1 MKSIVVYYS
10 QTGNTRQV
18 ARAIRRGLEESGPS
32 DIAWLKDVTN
42 DDLGRYDLIGLG
54 APVWHRREPAN
65 VLSFIESSMKDL
77 EGKPAF
83 VFCTHGLYPGHF
95 IGRVVAAVR
104 LEGLNVIGWNNWYAA
119 ATLPEHPKPYF
130 TDGHPDETDLAEARE
145 FGRRM
150 AAVAERVLA
159 GEAFE
164 PPELPVGQA
173 YHNLYPGPGS
183 VDRPD
188 RRQNI
193 EGPLELI
200 DLRSFDLTINPE
212 KCLYPK
218 CTLCADNC
226 PVGSI
231 NFKVSP
237 PLFRKN
243 CERCW
248 FCEQIC
254 PAGAIEV
261 DWKPIADFVDRYI
274 CDHWE
279 KLAQEAEAK
288 GRLRRLVPPE
298 AIDRERYWWQQK
310 SPPRLKPLKRD

>member
-1 MKSIVVYYS
+1 MKAIVIYYS
-10 QTGNTRQV
+10 QTGNTRET
-18 ARAIRRGLEESGPS
+18 ARAIRDGIAETGEC
-32 DIAWLKDVTN
+32 DIARLKDVTN
-42 DDLGRYDLIGLG
+42 DDLRAYDLIGLG

-65 VLSFIESSMKDL
+65 VLSFIESSMKNL
-77 EGKPAF
+77 ENKPAF

-104 LEGLNVIGWNNWYAA
+104 LEGLNVVGWNSWYASC
-119 ATLPEHPKPYF
+119 TIPEHPKPYF
-130 TDGHPDETDLAEARE
+130 TDGHPDEIDLAEAKE
-145 FGRRM
+145 FGREM
-150 AAVAERVLA
+150 ASAARRVLA
-159 GEAFE
+159 GKPFT
-164 PPELPVGQA
+164 PPELPVGKA
-173 YHNLYPGPGS
+173 YHDLYPGPGS

-188 RRQNI
+188 RRQNTA
-193 EGPLELI
+193 GPLELI
-200 DLRSFDLTINPE
+200 DLRSFDLTINPD

-261 DWKPIADFVDRYI
+261 DWKPIAAFVDRYI

-298 AIDRERYWWQQK
+298 AIRRDKYWWAQK
-310 SPPRLKPLKRD
+310 SPPRLKPLKDD

>member
-1 MKSIVVYYS
+1 MKSAVIYYS
-10 QTGNTRQV
+10 QTGNTREI
-18 ARAIRRGLEESGPS
+18 ARAIREGLGGSGQC
-32 DIAWLKDVTN
+32 DLFRLKDVTS
-42 DDLGRYDLIGLG
+42 DRLREYDLIGLG

-65 VLSFIESSMKDL
+65 MLSFIESSMKGL

-104 LEGLNVIGWNNWYAA
+104 LEGLNVIGWHNWYASC
-119 ATLPEHPKPYF
+119 TIPEHPKPYF
-130 TDGHPDETDLAEARE
+130 TDGHPDEIDLAEARD
-145 FGRRM
+145 FGREMSETAR
-150 AAVAERVLA
+150 RVLA
-159 GEAFE
+159 GEPFT
-164 PPELPVGQA
+164 PPELLTGQA
-173 YHNLYPGPGS
+173 YHDLYPGPGS

-188 RRQNI
+188 RRQNVD
-193 EGPLELI
+193 GPQELI
-200 DLRSFDLTINPE
+200 DLRSFDLTINQE

-226 PVGSI
+226 PVGAI
-231 NFKVSP
+231 NFRLSP

-254 PAGAIEV
+254 PAHAIEV
-261 DWKPIADFVDRYI
+261 DWKPISTFVDKYI

-298 AIDRERYWWQQK
+298 AVRRDKYWWEQK
-310 SPPRLKPLKRD
+310 APPRLKPLRDD